1 MINKFKKMVAFE
13 PTKLPP
19 EWDQRLAGYARS
31 ADFYRSIPECNSEI
45 IQRIGNADCVI
56 LSYTSSI
63 DREVLNACPRIRYI
77 GMCCSLYGPESANV
91 DIRSATDKGVVVT
104 GVRDYG
110 DEGVKEYAISELVR
124 LLHGNG
130 GVMWK
135 DEPAELTDLNIGI
148 VGLGA
153 VGSIL
158 ARTFRFFGANIYY
171 FSRTRKPEFEE
182 ANDCTY
188 LPLDEL
194 LAQSEILITCL
205 NKNVVLLG
213 AREFGLFGSGKILMN
228 TSISPSHEI
237 PALRDW
243 LKTSGNYVLSDT
255 TAGLGEEI
263 ALLPNAFCTSRSA
276 GLTSLAKQRLA
287 QKVIAN
293 IEAFLSVSIE

>member
-1 MINKFKKMVAFE
+1 MNKFKKMIAIE

-19 EWDQRLAGYARS
+19 EWDQRLAGYAS
-31 ADFYRSIPECNSEI
+31 VAEFYQDIPQDNREI
-45 IQRIGNADCVI
+45 IQRIGNADCVM
-56 LSYTSSI
+56 LSYTTSI
-63 DREVLNACPRIRYI
+63 DREVLTACPQIRYI
-77 GMCCSLYGPESANV
+77 GMCCSLYAPENANV
-91 DIRSATDKGVVVT
+91 DILSANAKGIVVT

-110 DEGVKEYAISELVR
+110 DEGVKEYAVSELVR
-124 LLHGNG
+124 LLHGRG

-135 DEPAELTDLNIGI
+135 DEPAELTGLNIGI

-153 VGSIL
+153 VGSML
-158 ARTFRFFGANIYY
+158 ARAFRFFGANVYY
-171 FSRTRKPEFEE
+171 FSRTRKPAFEVIN
-182 ANDCTY
+182 ACTY

-194 LAQSEILITCL
+194 LAKTEILITCL

-213 AREFGLFGSGKILMN
+213 RRELGLFGSGKILMN

-243 LKTSGNYVLSDT
+243 LKTPGNYALCDT
-255 TAGLGEEI
+255 VAGLGEEI
-263 ALLPNAFCTSRSA
+263 TSLPNAFCGSRSA

-293 IEAFLSVSIE
+293 IESFLAASME

>member
-1 MINKFKKMVAFE
+1 MNKFKKMVAIE
-13 PTKLPP
+13 PIKLPP
-19 EWDQRLAGYARS
+19 EWEQRLSGYAQTAEFCRN
-31 ADFYRSIPECNSEI
+31 IPESNNEI
-45 IQRIGNADCVI
+45 IHRIGNADCVM

-63 DREVLNACPRIRYI
+63 DREVLHACPHIRYI
-77 GMCCSLYGPESANV
+77 GMCCSLYAPESANV
-91 DIRSATDKGVVVT
+91 DIRSANDKGIVVT

-110 DEGVKEYAISELVR
+110 DDGVKEYAVSELVR

-135 DEPAELTDLNIGI
+135 DEPVELTDLNIGI
-148 VGLGA
+148 VGLGT
-153 VGSIL
+153 VGSML

-194 LAQSEILITCL
+194 LAQTEILITCL

-213 AREFGLFGSGKILMN
+213 EREFGLFGSGKILMN

-243 LKTSGNYVLSDT
+243 LKNPSNYALSDT

-263 ALLPNAFCTSRSA
+263 ALLPNAFCTGRSA

-287 QKVIAN
+287 QKVVAN
-293 IEAFLSVSIE
+293 IETFLNKKSKA